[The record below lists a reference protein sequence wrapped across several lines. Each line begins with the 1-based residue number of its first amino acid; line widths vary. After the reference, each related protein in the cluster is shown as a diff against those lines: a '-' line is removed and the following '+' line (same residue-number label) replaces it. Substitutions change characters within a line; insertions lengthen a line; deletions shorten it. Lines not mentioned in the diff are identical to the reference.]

1 LIAYTW
7 MEWLGRLGKYG
18 KIKQDEEIDNR
29 EHFVHSVVQSQND
42 CGQLKFLAVEVLDI
56 AEISLTGRK

>member
-1 LIAYTW
+1 
-7 MEWLGRLGKYG
+7 M
-18 KIKQDEEIDNR
+18 IKQDEEIDNR

>member
-1 LIAYTW
+1 

-18 KIKQDEEIDNR
+18 KIKQDEEVDNR

-42 CGQLKFLAVEVLDI
+42 CEEFQLPAVEVLDI